1 MVVDMV
7 VVTGAGG
14 VSVVPSVFL
23 FEGSVEVRILFSSI
37 MVPRLLLLVVL
48 KFSSSVRITF
58 ITSST
63 NSSNPSSVE
72 FSCCR
77 FRYLALVAD
86 MRMITNSF
94 GILMNIV
101 NIMYALSK

>member
-14 VSVVPSVFL
+14 VRVVPSVFL
-23 FEGSVEVRILFSSI
+23 FEGSVEVILFSST

-48 KFSSSVRITF
+48 KFSSSVRMTF

-77 FRYLALVAD
+77 FRCLALVAD
-86 MRMITNSF
+86 MRMITNSLW
-94 GILMNIV
+94 ILMNIV
-101 NIMYALSK
+101 NIMYALS